1 VAAFNPVAA
10 AGSPAEAEDV
20 EGRIAMKARSMILF
34 WLGFCAIAGLGS
46 VVGSAAPPQI
56 PAPAIGQTFGSS
68 EEAVA
73 GLVDALRGGKREAL
87 QAVLG
92 PGSEKLLNSGD
103 KYADAAA
110 GQRFLDAYDV
120 RHELVPAEPG
130 RMILKV
136 GNDNW
141 PLPIPLLEA
150 DGRWHFDSQA
160 GAQELVDR
168 RIGRNEIG
176 AIRTSLA
183 YVDAQKAF
191 FVLTGQNGQAE
202 YAQHL
207 VSSPGKH
214 DGLYWPAAEGEPE
227 SPLAPLMAE
236 AQEEGYPGERIS
248 GKPVPYHGYFFRIL
262 TGQSTSAAEG
272 TLNYISGGRMTRGF
286 ALIAWPA
293 SYGASG
299 IMTFIV
305 NQDGIV
311 FQKDLGPNTA
321 KLAAA
326 TKLFDP
332 DLSWARVDVV
342 D

>member
-1 VAAFNPVAA
+1 
-10 AGSPAEAEDV
+10 
-20 EGRIAMKARSMILF
+20 MKARNAIIFL
-34 WLGFCAIAGLGS
+34 LVLCAIARPGTAAAP
-46 VVGSAAPPQI
+46 AAPPQTS
-56 PAPAIGQTFGSS
+56 APATGQTFASS

-73 GLVDALRGGKREAL
+73 ALVDALRGGKREAL

-92 PGSEKLLNSGD
+92 PGSEKLVNSGD

-110 GQRFLDAYDV
+110 RQKFLDAYDV
-120 RHELVPAEPG
+120 RHELVPAEADH
-130 RMILKV
+130 MILKV
-136 GNDNW
+136 GNNDW
-141 PLPIPLLEA
+141 PLPIPLVEA
-150 DGRWHFDSQA
+150 NGRWHFDSQA

-168 RIGRNEIG
+168 RIGRNEIA

-191 FVLTGQNGQAE
+191 FALAGQNVQAE
-202 YAQHL
+202 YAQRL
-207 VSSPGKH
+207 VSSPGKR

-227 SPLAPLMAE
+227 GPLAPLV
-236 AQEEGYPGERIS
+236 AQAIEEGYPGGRVS
-248 GKPVPYHGYFFRIL
+248 GKPVPYHGYYFRIL
-262 TGQSTSAAEG
+262 TGQGSSAAEG
-272 TLNYISGGRMTRGF
+272 VRNYISDGRMTNGF

-299 IMTFIV
+299 FMTFIV
-305 NQDGIV
+305 NQDGVV

-321 KLAAA
+321 TIATA

-332 DLSWARVDVV
+332 DLSWTRVDVV